1 MGEDWTAEQWLQWL
15 RRGPSDPIPSR
26 HGLNDCA
33 AALEQEVARLRAQ
46 IVRMAASLPAVP
58 YDGETQ

>member
-33 AALEQEVARLRAQ
+33 DALEAFLAEHIKTVAAWK
-46 IVRMAASLPAVP
+46 RM
-58 YDGETQ
+58 GEGK